1 MSKSSPDAPA
11 APTVTELDRQVRVI
25 HAFVARMAGID
36 AEIAAEAARRADIAA
51 EEAHIKAEDA
61 YLAAQEAK
69 QRLSELVDSGVS
81 NS

>member
-1 MSKSSPDAPA
+1 MKGLNVTDKA
-11 APTVTELDRQVRVI
+11 AALANLNKQAHVVN
-25 HAFVARMAGID
+25 AFIARMAGID
-36 AEIAAEAARRADIAA
+36 AQIAAEAARRADIAA

-61 YLAAQEAK
+61 FRAAQEAK